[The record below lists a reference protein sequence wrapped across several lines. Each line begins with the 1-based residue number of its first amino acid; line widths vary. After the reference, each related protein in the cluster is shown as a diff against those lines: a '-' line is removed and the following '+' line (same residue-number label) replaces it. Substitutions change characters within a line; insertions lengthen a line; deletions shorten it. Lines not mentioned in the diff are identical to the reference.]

1 VPATSPTA
9 SSASKTAA
17 ARRLP
22 TNARREAAAVARII
36 MEARKGAVVVVGTV
50 KEEKGVTKA
59 LKRGSTL
66 RNAGAE
72 GDKITL
78 IMQ

>member
-1 VPATSPTA
+1 
-9 SSASKTAA
+9 
-17 ARRLP
+17 
-22 TNARREAAAVARII
+22 
-36 MEARKGAVVVVGTV
+36 VVVGTV

-72 GDKITL
+72 GDKINA
-78 IMQ
+78 